1 MIRVHNQL
9 KHLLLHNHQKLVIFH
24 NNHLKSVHELQVNW
38 RKCQLVVLSCL
49 GGAAVGFALGNGA
62 VRLEAAMN
70 SITEHVSKSELVESI
85 YFIIPPLLIS
95 IFAHDTPMY
104 YIEMK
109 NFRKAR
115 REFTRTR
122 GDGLDSEFDQL
133 KEESLGAWSLLEY
146 VFSRQCR
153 PYLVI
158 TSVREIC
165 LQLSGMFAISF
176 FLPTLLM
183 KFDVSANASYLAP
196 MVYEYVNFASLI
208 VLLLKG
214 HYSVLY
220 PTRSEAY
227 RFFGFLLAYSL
238 GYGVTSSKWIE
249 VDFPRRASSTAGPM
263 MMSISFSIMFVMTY
277 ALLPMIC
284 SMKGGLFVL
293 FTVIVICMLVFI
305 YLLVPE
311 SSDIPEEEMNEK
323 VWRKHWFWRSYMA
336 PKERLSTSGVEMIGG
351 ENENNGSC
359 GGNSSIE
366 KVGTNGGDSIKPFGA
381 KSGMGGGRIK
391 SSAGEFVV
399 SEGVSH
405 GNTK

>member
-1 MIRVHNQL
+1 MANFEWGWRICFAIPRV
-9 KHLLLHNHQKLVIFH
+9 LV
-24 NNHLKSVHELQVNW
+24 
-38 RKCQLVVLSCL
+38 
-49 GGAAVGFALGNGA
+49 
-62 VRLEAAMN
+62 
-70 SITEHVSKSELVESI
+70 
-85 YFIIPPLLIS
+85 IPPLLIS

-109 NFRKAR
+109 SFRKAR
-115 REFTRTR
+115 REFTKTR
-122 GDGLDSEFDQL
+122 GDGFNSKFEQL
-133 KEESLGAWSLLEY
+133 KEESLGAWSSLEY

-158 TSVREIC
+158 TGVQEIC
-165 LQLSGMFAISF
+165 LQLSRMFAIGF

-183 KFDVSANASYLAP
+183 KFDISAYASYLAS
-196 MVYEYVNFASLI
+196 MVYEYVNIFASLI

-227 RFFGFLLAYSL
+227 RFFGFLLTYSL
-238 GYGVTSSKWIE
+238 GYGVTSSKWIK

-263 MMSISFSIMFVMTY
+263 MMSIIFSIMFVMTY

-336 PKERLSTSGVEMIGG
+336 PEERLSTSGVEMIGG

-359 GGNSSIE
+359 VGNSGVE
-366 KVGTNGGDSIKPFGA
+366 KVGTNGGDCQDP
-381 KSGMGGGRIK
+381 
-391 SSAGEFVV
+391 
-399 SEGVSH
+399 
-405 GNTK
+405 NP